1 MSHTFKRALFI
12 HFEPTEKQEEKI
24 KIKIS
29 LYLSKIK
36 QNVFLT
42 FWLPMPNIYS

>member
-36 QNVFLT
+36 QNVF
-42 FWLPMPNIYS
+42 